1 MLLTALL
8 NGLLGAICGWRFNLP
23 ILLPLIAVVF
33 IEMVFLKLT
42 DTWSSAFWLG
52 LALIISIEIGY
63 FVGAALK
70 QLCRPPDGRRDRR
83 NDNWLLV
90 IAVGSSLVFEFG
102 RHL

>member
-8 NGLLGAICGWRFNLP
+8 HGLLGAICGWRFNLP

-42 DTWSSAFWLG
+42 DTWSSAFWWG
-52 LALIISIEIGY
+52 LVLIISIEIGY
-63 FVGAALK
+63 FVGAAVR
-70 QLCRPPDGRRDRR
+70 QLCRPSGGRRDRHR
-83 NDNWLLV
+83 HNWLSL
-90 IAVGSSLVFEFG
+90 IAVGSGLVFEFG